1 MVNKM
6 RIPRYINKIIN
17 RLQSNGYEAYIVGGA
32 VRDYVLGKTPNDY
45 DISTSALPKQ
55 IVALFKDYKI
65 VTNGIKHG
73 TVCVICENKFV
84 EITTYRKDE
93 NYIDH
98 RHPSSIT
105 FVDDLKI
112 DLSRRDFTINAL
124 AYNTEVIDYF
134 DGINDVK
141 NGIIRAVGD
150 ANIRFEEDALRILR
164 ALRFS
169 SIKGFTIEENTSR
182 AMKEKK
188 DLISFI
194 SKERIYNELSKIIL
208 GKNFNYVI
216 INFND
221 ILEVVFPFLKNISSN
236 NLSLICSK
244 IVKIKGFL
252 PYRLALMIYFS
263 YNIDN
268 KSNLSNYNI
277 DNIKNILIEMKMPKK
292 IIYQTLDILLIT
304 NEENILDDYTIRKY
318 LKKCNDSLIITSA
331 IMIKNNE
338 NIKINKVKKIIE
350 KNKEKCNNI
359 VNLQIK
365 GNDLISIGFKNEEIS
380 IILNEL
386 LDEVQ
391 KEELI
396 NSKEQLLAKSYEIF
410 YRKE

>member
-216 INFND
+216 INHVMEHVEEQQAISELKRVLTTDGKLIMSFPVCIDNETTIEDSAIVTDEDRIREYGQKDHIRLYGMDYKDRMEKYGLDVDIYSPKDFFSDQEIEYYGFIEND
-221 ILEVVFPFLKNISSN
+221 IM
-236 NLSLICSK
+236 LIC
-244 IVKIKGFL
+244 
-252 PYRLALMIYFS
+252 
-263 YNIDN
+263 
-268 KSNLSNYNI
+268 
-277 DNIKNILIEMKMPKK
+277 
-292 IIYQTLDILLIT
+292 
-304 NEENILDDYTIRKY
+304 RKA
-318 LKKCNDSLIITSA
+318 N
-331 IMIKNNE
+331 
-338 NIKINKVKKIIE
+338 
-350 KNKEKCNNI
+350 
-359 VNLQIK
+359 
-365 GNDLISIGFKNEEIS
+365 G
-380 IILNEL
+380 
-386 LDEVQ
+386 
-391 KEELI
+391 
-396 NSKEQLLAKSYEIF
+396 
-410 YRKE
+410 